1 MPGFPQFFRSSVLS
15 CSPELAHLYRLLRD
29 RRAAAAPAASLPLG
43 FTFSGA
49 KEMREGSYETE
60 EICAFLDC
68 LEAASFCVDIG
79 ANVGLY
85 TCLAASR
92 GKPVIAV
99 EPVAENLK
107 VLYRNLLAN
116 GFTDVEVLPIGL
128 SSQVGIKRMYG
139 TGGCASFVKDWAG
152 APTKLWRAVPVSTLD
167 SLLPRRPNV
176 SGTGPV
182 LIKMDVEGF
191 ELEVLSGAEQTLA
204 MKPRPTWLVE
214 ICLNE
219 GCVVGG
225 RNQGFRETFEVFW
238 RHGYQA
244 RVANAGRRVVGPE
257 EVARWAGKGTVDFG
271 SSNYL
276 FC

>member
-1 MPGFPQFFRSSVLS
+1 MPGLPQFFRSTVLS

-29 RRAAAAPAASLPLG
+29 RRAAAAPAVPLPFG
-43 FTFSGA
+43 FTFAGA
-49 KEMREGSYETE
+49 KEMRNGSYETE
-60 EICAFLDC
+60 EIGVFLDC
-68 LEAASFCVDIG
+68 LEAASLCVDVG

-92 GKPVIAV
+92 GKQVVAV

-107 VLYRNLLAN
+107 VLYGNLLAN
-116 GFTDVEVLPIGL
+116 GFTDVEVLPVGL
-128 SSQVGIKRMYG
+128 SSQAGIKRMYG

-167 SLLPRRPNV
+167 SLLPRRPST
-176 SGTGPV
+176 SGVGPV

-191 ELEVLSGAEQTLA
+191 ELEVLSGAEQTLG
-204 MKPRPTWLVE
+204 MKPRPTWMVE

-225 RNQGFRETFEVFW
+225 CNQGFRETFEVFW

-244 RVANAGRRVVGPE
+244 RVANAGRQIVGQE
-257 EVARWAGKGTVDFG
+257 EVTRWARNGMVDFG